1 MKYIF
6 TSKVGFCVLMP
17 QIVGSC
23 CVVKFKSDIFVSLFG
38 MFSKM
43 TFLLINTILSVSFFY
58 KT

>member
-6 TSKVGFCVLMP
+6 TSKVGFCVLMA